1 MLTEQHIRYAT
12 GSQLASLLN
21 VSPQT
26 VSAWTVGSRHVSGF
40 VLARA
45 EEQGVAKDVL
55 IRGLD
60 LRVKDAQ
67 VAQQLQAEF
76 SDFLNAKQVA

>member
-21 VSPQT
+21 VSPQA
-26 VSAWTVGSRHVSGF
+26 VSAWTVGSHHVSGF

-45 EEQGVAKDVL
+45 EKQGISKEIVM
-55 IRGLD
+55 RGLD
-60 LRVKDAQ
+60 LRAKDAEMLRKLRGEVSEFINGLQ
-67 VAQQLQAEF
+67 VA
-76 SDFLNAKQVA
+76 

>member
-21 VSPQT
+21 VSPQA
-26 VSAWTVGSRHVSGF
+26 VSAWTVGSHHVSGF

-45 EEQGVAKDVL
+45 EKQGISKEVVM
-55 IRGLD
+55 RGLD
-60 LRVKDAQ
+60 LRAKDAEVARKMRGEVSEFINALQ
-67 VAQQLQAEF
+67 VA
-76 SDFLNAKQVA
+76 